1 MILKKLRNF
10 ATNNN
15 QKRNLITYSNPES
28 IITEEY
34 RTIRTNIQ
42 FLMKEQKYKSILM
55 TSPSLNEG
63 KSTTIANLAVSMA
76 QQKEKVLVIDAD
88 LRNPRIH
95 AIFRLNNS
103 IGLSS
108 ILANSSLVDEAIKKT
123 YMKNLDILPSGPIPD
138 NPAELLG
145 SKEFNELL
153 TTLLQTYDVILID
166 SPPVLEVT
174 DTKLLANQCDSVVL
188 VLKQGKSKIDKTIEA
203 KKVLKFAKAKLIGVI
218 INEKS

>member
-1 MILKKLRNF
+1 VRYLNLKKLRDF

-76 QQKEKVLVIDAD
+76 QQKEKILVIDAD

-95 AIFRLNNS
+95 
-103 IGLSS
+103 S
-108 ILANSSLVDEAIKKT
+108 IL
-123 YMKNLDILPSGPIPD
+123 SGY
-138 NPAELLG
+138 
-145 SKEFNELL
+145 F
-153 TTLLQTYDVILID
+153 
-166 SPPVLEVT
+166 
-174 DTKLLANQCDSVVL
+174 
-188 VLKQGKSKIDKTIEA
+188 
-203 KKVLKFAKAKLIGVI
+203 
-218 INEKS
+218 